1 MNVGYAA
8 SKAAKAYLASLNL
21 EKITN
26 FYAEFED
33 PDNSDGNAANTR
45 TLPCVVCFGGV
56 GEEFPMFT
64 GNYNIELNFKVMV
77 SADDH
82 TAAQLEAKFDE
93 VWAQI
98 STDSIL
104 SDLNAAAVDNDIEF
118 TAFGFTDGIRQT
130 AQTVEDDAKGRIL
143 SKSIILPIN
152 CCASLI
158 S

>member
-8 SKAAKAYLASLNL
+8 SKTAKAYLESLDL
-21 EKITN
+21 EAVEN
-26 FYAEFED
+26 FYAEMED
-33 PDNSDGNAANTR
+33 PDNADGNTAHVR
-45 TLPCVVCFGGV
+45 ELPCVICFGGV

-64 GNYNIELNFKVMV
+64 GNYNIELNFKVML

-82 TAAQLEAKFDE
+82 TAAQLDAIYDE
-93 VWAQI
+93 LWEQI

-104 SDLNAAAVDNDIEF
+104 ADLNTAAVANGIEF
-118 TAFGFTDGIRQT
+118 TAFGFTEGIHQT

-152 CCASLI
+152 CCAALI